1 MLVQEI
7 VNTIFQ
13 LLLFTLIP
21 FIVYLVKH
29 KTNKGFLQYV
39 GLYNINRRK
48 VLLYSGLF
56 TIISFILMVGPM
68 ILFIR
73 SGALDSDLFV
83 QAALK
88 QQGLNLRSIIT
99 LFIMAVFKTSLSE
112 EILFRGFIGKRLIN
126 KFGFNIGNSIQAVLF
141 GLLHGIMGFQIGI
154 INLLIL
160 VASTAIVGYLLG
172 YLVEKIGNGSI
183 IPSWITHAVT
193 NCISFYIFAFVLVQ
207 T

>member
-68 ILFIR
+68 ILFMR
-73 SGALDSDLFV
+73 SGALNSDLFV
-83 QAALK
+83 QDALK
-88 QQGLNLRSIIT
+88 QQGLSLQSIIT
-99 LFIMAVFKTSLSE
+99 LFIMAIFKTSLSE
-112 EILFRGFIGKRLIN
+112 EIFFRGFIGKRLIN

-141 GLLHGIMGFQIGI
+141 GLVHGIVGFQIGI

-160 VASTAIVGYLLG
+160 VTSTAIVGYLLG

-183 IPSWITHAVT
+183 IPSWITHALT
-193 NCISFYIFAFVLVQ
+193 NCISFYIFAFVL
-207 T
+207 